1 MQELKKR
8 IMIELKLTE
17 GEVNIV
23 GQALSSLPYSQVAE
37 LISNIQNQI
46 NVQETENK
54 KEES

>member
-1 MQELKKR
+1 
-8 IMIELKLTE
+8 MIELKLTE